1 MKKIILISII
11 AFFTSFAM
19 FSAEGLD
26 FRFVGKAVVDF
37 RNDSDQAITVIMNNV
52 ESFTIEAHGQVTFT
66 KANIGDAPGFF
77 IKDSKGGVIFAKQVG
92 MLGAKATFGWNG
104 SKF

>member
-1 MKKIILISII
+1 MI
-11 AFFTSFAM
+11 AFFTTFAM
-19 FSAEGLD
+19 FTAEGTN
-26 FRFVGKAVVDF
+26 FRFIGKAVVDF
-37 RNDSDQAITVIMNNV
+37 RNDSDQAITVIMNNN

-66 KANIGDAPGFF
+66 KANIGDTPSFY
-77 IKDSKGGVIFAKQVG
+77 IKDSKGTVIFAKQVE